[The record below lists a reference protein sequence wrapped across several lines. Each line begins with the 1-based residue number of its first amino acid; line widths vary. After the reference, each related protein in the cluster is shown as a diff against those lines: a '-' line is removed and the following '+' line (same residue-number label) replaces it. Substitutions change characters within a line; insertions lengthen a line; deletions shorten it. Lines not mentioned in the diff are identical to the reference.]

1 MASFHST
8 GIPKV
13 SENEPDLQD
22 FFIRQAAQSSEIF
35 PLGGCW
41 LFFTKVLR
49 LMGLGLC
56 HAARGAKK
64 PGWLLAIRLTLNTM
78 FPSCVWYCKLCHVH
92 IFQLIPQTSTH
103 VRVCAFHPNTSDFR
117 WRNADRRQIFH
128 GDRASMGCSYLRL
141 HAWPQLWFP

>member
-64 PGWLLAIRLTLNTM
+64 TWVVIGYKVNIEYDVP
-78 FPSCVWYCKLCHVH
+78 FLCMV
-92 IFQLIPQTSTH
+92 L
-103 VRVCAFHPNTSDFR
+103 
-117 WRNADRRQIFH
+117 
-128 GDRASMGCSYLRL
+128 
-141 HAWPQLWFP
+141 